1 MRELSHGPFSPLP
14 FACCVAR
21 CSVGCVPL
29 HQRAVR
35 RAAPTNAAIMRQL
48 RGAARGGVTVPHRS
62 LTRCGPLLI
71 APLTRLPGISGMPFA
86 FVQVV
91 RAAAGVFLLCAAVF
105 CVFWARRAR
114 QQPLSPIS
122 ALPALLCCVWPSA
135 FAKPSS
141 RIPLRQIAFAPR
153 LSSTCEPR
161 NVRRGALS
169 SAARAAPRP
178 SPWPPPPA
186 RAPLTPSLLADARGG
201 LGSSF
206 APSRPPPAIC

>member
-1 MRELSHGPFSPLP
+1 MLSIQ
-14 FACCVAR
+14 VKR
-21 CSVGCVPL
+21 RCVPPG

-35 RAAPTNAAIMRQL
+35 RPLPVSAAADASARAADGRVIALSRDI
-48 RGAARGGVTVPHRS
+48 RS

-91 RAAAGVFLLCAAVF
+91 RAAAGVVLLCAAVF

-186 RAPLTPSLLADARGG
+186 RAPLTPPLPADARGG

-206 APSRPPPAIC
+206 APSRPPLATC

>member
-1 MRELSHGPFSPLP
+1 MRELSHGPFSPLT

-105 CVFWARRAR
+105 CVFGPDCEPSR
-114 QQPLSPIS
+114 LSRLS

-153 LSSTCEPR
+153 LFSTCEPR
-161 NVRRGALS
+161 NVRLGALS
-169 SAARAAPRP
+169 SVARATPRP

-186 RAPLTPSLLADARGG
+186 RAPLTPPLPADARGG

-206 APSRPPPAIC
+206 APSRPPLATC